1 MSKSID
7 NLKYFLKEMFQF
19 NENDLDFGIYKIYN
33 LKRNHIESFIDGDNP
48 NDLAPTIEETLK
60 EVNLANQK
68 TDAIDLYNFLKTLNQ
83 DSLLN
88 DPEANYKQLE
98 LFISTEQNQ
107 DKKTK
112 LTETLN
118 TLSKSEGITDE
129 LKDKIYNHI
138 LGFFQMYY
146 SNGDFGYNDR
156 SRDLYKV
163 PYEAGYNG
171 SDTMFH
177 WKHKGSL
184 YIKTGTSFNAIKFDL
199 NGKKIEY
206 RLETNENSEEE
217 GTSQN
222 NNKDSQLKHYR
233 FDRIEKIKD
242 KATKETIYQVVFNL
256 SDASTSKVDIFKAI
270 YKEVF
275 KETDIDKYLEYTK
288 DDKTK
293 QVFVDLT
300 KDFDKVQNGA
310 IKGLSALRQK
320 KLKIEKEVKNNFDRG
335 VRLYD
340 EETKQFT
347 DETLKSLY
355 TLDQKL
361 NSFYIGNDAD
371 YFIHENLNEFLTN
384 EKNRYVKNYI
394 FDDLESIY
402 AGKLDNTTLLIGK
415 AFDKVSAR
423 IIEFLSTIEDFQ
435 KHLFTK
441 KKKVVESEYCI
452 TVDYIDENYY
462 QEILENNAQLQ
473 EWQNLFF
480 LEIKTIE
487 DIKANQTLVL
497 DTKCFKQPDGTNSF
511 KDKILSEID
520 DLDNKTNGLLINSE
534 NYQALDIVGS
544 KFKDQVS
551 GIYIDPPY
559 NTSKDG
565 FIYKDSFKSSS
576 WSSLINQTLQK
587 SYPLLNNEGSFFASC
602 DENEFLNF
610 GSLLQST
617 FKKQNHIETITWN
630 KRVPKNDKGIGNIHE
645 FIYLFTKN
653 WDERKKKELSFL
665 MLKDDLEI
673 IYDFVD
679 KCKRDGFSIED
690 TRIKLKKFY
699 KKQGYDRGIT
709 LYCELDSNY
718 EIWGK
723 INMSWPN
730 ANSQGE
736 KYKVINPVTNKPA
749 PAPDRG
755 WRWTKTTFDQAEKD
769 GIEFTLPDGSMMK
782 GKIWYSTNEKTQ
794 PSSITYLKEVESF
807 LLRSI
812 LSFKSDGSIE
822 LENMGL
828 GGIIEYPKPTKL
840 IDRIIYSM
848 NIEKGYVLDFF
859 AGSGTTGHSVIN
871 QNLSENKKRK
881 YILIDMGKHFGS
893 VLKPRICKSIFSNK
907 WQSKVP
913 SGLGSSKHIFKYQV
927 LEQYEDVLD
936 NLQVYKGTLPENLP
950 IKYLYKPEENSLDT
964 TLNIFTPF
972 RTTISYGQPTQQ
984 GFIDVIETYNYLQG
998 YFIKSAKT
1006 YELNKKYYKVIET
1019 TNGVLVIWRDI
1030 AINEDDSTQI
1040 IEIASKYTNIHTIE
1054 VNAEFATLNLDK
1066 SNNLKVDNTD
1076 IEFKIISKEIFNQ

>member
-7 NLKYFLKEMFQF
+7 KLKYFLKEMFQF

-98 LFISTEQNQ
+98 LFISTEQDA
-107 DKKTK
+107 DKKVK

-118 TLSKSEGITDE
+118 SLSKSEGITDE

-163 PYEAGYNG
+163 PYEADYNG

-184 YIKTGTSFNAIKFDL
+184 YIKTGTSFNAIKFEL

-233 FDRIEKIKD
+233 FDRIEKVKD
-242 KATKETIYQVVFNL
+242 KATQETIYQVIFNL
-256 SDASTSKVDIFKAI
+256 SDTSTSKVGIYKAI

-275 KETDIDKYLEYTK
+275 KEIDIDKYLEYENIKK
-288 DDKTK
+288 DGKTETK

-335 VRLYD
+335 VRLYN
-340 EETKQFT
+340 EETKEFT
-347 DETLKSLY
+347 DETLKALY

-415 AFDKVSAR
+415 AFDKVSTR
-423 IIEFLSTIEDFQ
+423 IIEFLSAIEDFQ

-452 TVDYIDENYY
+452 TVDYIDDKYY
-462 QEILENNAQLQ
+462 PEILANKTQLQ
-473 EWQNLFF
+473 EWENLFS
-480 LEIKTIE
+480 LEVKTIK
-487 DIKANQTLVL
+487 DIKANPTLVL
-497 DTKCFKQPDGTNSF
+497 DTKCFKQTDGTNPF
-511 KDKILSEID
+511 KDKLLSEID
-520 DLDNKTNGLLINSE
+520 DLDGNTNGLLFKSE
-534 NYQALDIVGS
+534 NHQGLDFIGTKYLS
-544 KFKDQVS
+544 KVNC
-551 GIYIDPPY
+551 IYIDPPY
-559 NTSKDG
+559 NTGDDGFAYKDNFKHSSWVTMMENRLNKAKKVLDKDG
-565 FIYKDSFKSSS
+565 LIFINIGEQEYFRLKSLLEKVFDSNSISTLIWKKKKQPSFLSQVGTMTDYIFVYAKDK
-576 WSSLINQTLQK
+576 SLIKKLSIDK
-587 SYPLLNNEGSFFASC
+587 AS
-602 DENEFLNF
+602 D
-610 GSLLQST
+610 GT
-617 FKKQNHIETITWN
+617 R
-630 KRVPKNDKGIGNIHE
+630 RVDNASNPISEMLILKGIESKG
-645 FIYLFTKN
+645 
-653 WDERKKKELSFL
+653 
-665 MLKDDLEI
+665 LKDGVIKKGVYQNKSMSTEYLEDVI
-673 IYDFVD
+673 IKEGIVQNDFRV
-679 KCKRDGFSIED
+679 KANFRTKQED
-690 TRIKLKKFY
+690 
-699 KKQGYDRGIT
+699 IT
-709 LYCELDSNY
+709 LFSKAKLIYITEKFSFRRYPTDEEMERNKSISNLLTDWGDNQDSNKEKENLY
-718 EIWGK
+718 
-723 INMSWPN
+723 NDL
-730 ANSQGE
+730 GE
-736 KYKVINPVTNKPA
+736 FP
-749 PAPDRG
+749 
-755 WRWTKTTFDQAEKD
+755 
-769 GIEFTLPDGSMMK
+769 
-782 GKIWYSTNEKTQ
+782 
-794 PSSITYLKEVESF
+794 
-807 LLRSI
+807 
-812 LSFKSDGSIE
+812 
-822 LENMGL
+822 
-828 GGIIEYPKPTKL
+828 YPKPTKL
-840 IDRIIYSM
+840 IENIVKSII
-848 NIEKGYVLDFF
+848 NPNALVLDFF
-859 AGSGTTGHSVIN
+859 GGTGTTAHSVIN
-871 QNLSENKKRK
+871 LNRKEGERKYVLMEMGSYFDNVLTKRIIRRIFSENWNNCKPLDNK
-881 YILIDMGKHFGS
+881 GS
-893 VLKPRICKSIFSNK
+893 I
-907 WQSKVP
+907 
-913 SGLGSSKHIFKYQV
+913 KHIFKYQV

-936 NLQVYKGTLPENLP
+936 NLQVYDGALPENLP

-964 TLNIFTPF
+964 TLNLFTPF
-972 RTTISYGQPTQQ
+972 SNTISYGQPTQQ
-984 GFIDVIETYNYLQG
+984 GFIDLVETYNYLQG
-998 YFIKSAKT
+998 YYIRSIKT
-1006 YELNKKYYKVIET
+1006 YELYKKYYKVVET

-1030 AINEDDSTQI
+1030 AINEDDSNQVV
-1040 IEIASKYTNIHTIE
+1040 EIASKYANIHTIE

-1066 SNNLKVDNTD
+1066 NNHLKVNDED
-1076 IEFKIISKEIFNQ
+1076 IELKIISKEVFNQ

>member
-1 MSKSID
+1 
-7 NLKYFLKEMFQF
+7 MFQF

-33 LKRNHIESFIDGDNP
+33 LKRSHIESFIDGDKP

-68 TDAIDLYNFLKTLNQ
+68 TDAIDLYNFLKGLNQ

-88 DPEANYKQLE
+88 DPEANYQQLE

-107 DKKTK
+107 DKKAK
-112 LTETLN
+112 LVETLN

-163 PYEAGYNG
+163 PYEADYNG

-242 KATKETIYQVVFNL
+242 KSNKETIYQVVFNL
-256 SDASTSKVDIFKAI
+256 SDVSTSKVDIFKAI

-340 EETKQFT
+340 EETKEFT
-347 DETLKSLY
+347 DKTLKALY

-402 AGKLDNTTLLIGK
+402 AGKLDNTTLLIAK

-423 IIEFLSTIEDFQ
+423 IIEFLSAIEDFQ

-452 TVDYIDENYY
+452 TVDYINDIYY
-462 QEILENNAQLQ
+462 PEILANKTQLQ
-473 EWQNLFF
+473 EWQNLFS
-480 LEIKTIE
+480 LEVKNIE
-487 DIKANQTLVL
+487 DIKANPTLVL
-497 DTKCFKQPDGTNSF
+497 DTKCFKQKDGTNPF

-520 DLDNKTNGLLINSE
+520 DLDDKTNGLLINSE
-534 NYQALDIVGS
+534 NYQGLGLLHT
-544 KFKDQVS
+544 KFKRKVKTV
-551 GIYIDPPY
+551 YIDPPY
-559 NTSKDG
+559 NAKSSSIIYKNNFKHSSWASLMENRLKLGKKFLNSDGVNIVAIDENEQENLGLILKD
-565 FIYKDSFKSSS
+565 IYKDY
-576 WSSLINQTLQK
+576 NQTCVSIIHNASGIQGDNF
-587 SYPLLNNEGSFFASC
+587 SYSSEFAY
-602 DENEFLNF
+602 FTYPK
-610 GSLLQST
+610 G
-617 FKKQNHIETITWN
+617 
-630 KRVPKNDKGIGNIHE
+630 KRIIGNE
-645 FIYLFTKN
+645 
-653 WDERKKKELSFL
+653 
-665 MLKDDLEI
+665 
-673 IYDFVD
+673 
-679 KCKRDGFSIED
+679 KRDEDGAD
-690 TRIKLKKFY
+690 TRNFRDVTGDDSKREAAANCFYPILIK
-699 KKQGYDRGIT
+699 D
-709 LYCELDSNY
+709 
-718 EIWGK
+718 GK
-723 INMSWPN
+723 IIGFGDVSDDDYHPEN
-730 ANSQGE
+730 
-736 KYKVINPVTNKPA
+736 INIVR
-749 PAPDRG
+749 D
-755 WRWTKTTFDQAEKD
+755 D
-769 GIEFTLPDGSMMK
+769 
-782 GKIWYSTNEKTQ
+782 
-794 PSSITYLKEVESF
+794 
-807 LLRSI
+807 
-812 LSFKSDGSIE
+812 
-822 LENMGL
+822 
-828 GGIIEYPKPTKL
+828 GIIEIYPVDPNLIERKWRFARQTVEAIKEQLSVKFLKKRQVWDVERTKDTFNFKTVWSDSKYFANNHGTQIL
-840 IDRIIYSM
+840 NNIIGKGKFSFPKSIFTVIDSVRAGTYQDENSI
-848 NIEKGYVLDFF
+848 VLDYF
-859 AGSGTTGHSVIN
+859 AGSGTTGHSIIKLN
-871 QNLSENKKRK
+871 KDDEDFNLKF
-881 YILIDMGKHFGS
+881 ILIEMGKYFDI
-893 VLKPRICKSIFSNK
+893 VTKPRIQKIIYSQNWKDSQPLDND
-907 WQSKVP
+907 
-913 SGLGSSKHIFKYQV
+913 GSPKHIFKYQV

-936 NLQVYKGTLPENLP
+936 NLQIYDGVLPENLP
-950 IKYLYKPEENSLDT
+950 IKYLYKPEENSLNT
-964 TLNIFTPF
+964 TLNLLTPF
-972 RTTISYGQPTQQ
+972 SNTISYGQPTQN
-984 GFIDVIETYNYLQG
+984 GFIDIVETYNYLQG
-998 YFIKSAKT
+998 YFIKSIKT
-1006 YELNKKYYKVIET
+1006 YQLNKKDYKVVET

-1030 AINEDDSTQI
+1030 TINEDDSNQV
-1040 IEIASKYTNIHTIE
+1040 IEIASKYKNIHTIE

-1066 SNNLKVDNTD
+1066 SNHLKVEDTD
-1076 IEFKIISKEIFNQ
+1076 IELKIISKEVFNQ

>member
-60 EVNLANQK
+60 EVNLANQQ

-163 PYEAGYNG
+163 PYEADYNG

-184 YIKTGTSFNAIKFDL
+184 YIKTGTSFNAIKFEL

-217 GTSQN
+217 STSQN

-233 FDRIEKIKD
+233 FDRIEKEKD
-242 KATKETIYQVVFNL
+242 KASNETIYQVTFNF
-256 SDASTSKVDIFKAI
+256 SDASTSKVDIYKAI

-275 KETDIDKYLEYTK
+275 KEADIDKYLEYTK
-288 DDKTK
+288 ADKTK
-293 QVFVDLT
+293 QVFIDLT

-335 VRLYD
+335 VRLYN
-340 EETKQFT
+340 EETKEFT
-347 DETLKSLY
+347 DETLKALY

-402 AGKLDNTTLLIGK
+402 SGKLDNTTLLIAK
-415 AFDKVSAR
+415 AFDKVSTR
-423 IIEFLSTIEDFQ
+423 IIKFLSAIEDFQ

-452 TVDYIDENYY
+452 TVDYIDEQYY
-462 QEILENNAQLQ
+462 PEILENKTQLQ
-473 EWQNLFF
+473 EWVNLFS
-480 LEIKTIE
+480 LEVKTIE
-487 DIKANQTLVL
+487 DLKADPTLVL
-497 DTKCFKQPDGTNSF
+497 DTKCFKQPDGTNPF

-520 DLDNKTNGLLINSE
+520 DLDDKTNGLLINSE
-534 NYQALDIVGS
+534 NYQLLNFLHENYRNEIKTIS
-544 KFKDQVS
+544 
-551 GIYIDPPY
+551 IDPPY
-559 NTSKDG
+559 NTGGDG
-565 FIYKDSFKSSS
+565 FLYKDNFKHSS
-576 WSSLINQTLQK
+576 WSTMIANRVKVANEFLKDNGVIFIHINENELWRLANLMNELWGEDNLIEEIIWRKKSGGGQQDDFLVKEHEYILFYAKDKGKFKIYNKETQK
-587 SYPLLNNEGSFFASC
+587 ATGSYPL
-602 DENEFLNF
+602 
-610 GSLLQST
+610 
-617 FKKQNHIETITWN
+617 
-630 KRVPKNDKGIGNIHE
+630 
-645 FIYLFTKN
+645 
-653 WDERKKKELSFL
+653 
-665 MLKDDLEI
+665 
-673 IYDFVD
+673 YD
-679 KCKRDGFSIED
+679 
-690 TRIKLKKFY
+690 
-699 KKQGYDRGIT
+699 
-709 LYCELDSNY
+709 
-718 EIWGK
+718 
-723 INMSWPN
+723 
-730 ANSQGE
+730 
-736 KYKVINPVTNKPA
+736 
-749 PAPDRG
+749 
-755 WRWTKTTFDQAEKD
+755 
-769 GIEFTLPDGSMMK
+769 
-782 GKIWYSTNEKTQ
+782 
-794 PSSITYLKEVESF
+794 
-807 LLRSI
+807 
-812 LSFKSDGSIE
+812 
-822 LENMGL
+822 
-828 GGIIEYPKPTKL
+828 
-840 IDRIIYSM
+840 
-848 NIEKGYVLDFF
+848 
-859 AGSGTTGHSVIN
+859 
-871 QNLSENKKRK
+871 ENKKRNYK
-881 YILIDMGKHFGS
+881 KVKLAKWGSGALKEDRPTMYDYPELVDPDDNQAFPLAPDGRPGRWRFGHTSVKKMIMDGKIHWEETNDGWLPYEKEYEPTADEMKEIKERSIFYDIVENTAGSNELKDLFGIKDKFQNPKPSDLIFYPLLLSTKSSDLVFDFFGGSATTPHAVIKLNQYDNGSRKFICGEMGKYFNS
-893 VLKPRICKSIFSNK
+893 ITKPRIQKVIYSSFWDLGKPVIEKGGSNNF
-907 WQSKVP
+907 
-913 SGLGSSKHIFKYQV
+913 IFKYLE

-936 NLQVYKGTLPENLP
+936 NLQVYEGALPENLP

-964 TLNIFTPF
+964 RLNLFTPF
-972 RTTISYGQPTQQ
+972 SNTISYGQPTQQ
-984 GFIDVIETYNYLQG
+984 GFIDIVETYNYLQG
-998 YFIKSAKT
+998 YFLKSIKT

-1019 TNGVLVIWRDI
+1019 TNGVLVVWRAI
-1030 AINEDDSTQI
+1030 TINEDDSKQI
-1040 IEIASKYTNIHTIE
+1040 IEIASKYANIHTIE
-1054 VNAEFATLNLDK
+1054 INAEFATLNLDK
-1066 SNNLKVDNTD
+1066 NNHLKVEDTD
-1076 IEFKIISKEIFNQ
+1076 IELKIISKDVFNQ